1 MAQCPVCG
9 IRIPEPITPFCGQCG
24 WDLGNDITLM
34 TSIGPIPE
42 RIRDDYQR
50 RVEIARRNW
59 NERLQAIAR
68 QKELEK
74 KLAEQE
80 ASEKQRALEHA
91 FIKKCRESNDPPGS
105 YREYLRKY
113 PDGFYREEAERA
125 ITESERRL
133 KEQEASE
140 RQRELERKA
149 AEEEALAQQKRREHE
164 RKAAEEE
171 ALVRQRQQELDR
183 KAAEQEAL
191 AQQRQRELDRRLAE
205 QAESERRRQEALAQ
219 RIAEQEARI
228 RLELQAEPEPVSQY
242 VPPTPTPA
250 PPIRRGLPTWG
261 KWVLSLLAILVIAF
275 IASLASVKTFTP
287 PNPWREAWDGA
298 VIWAQHNLPSQ
309 QHVTVKMPS
318 PYSDS
323 PNTLMTE
330 IVDCEV
336 VGTHSWVVA
345 YYGCYQRCRPYDY
358 VKDLC
363 CQQFP
368 GTGYIIYSSD
378 QGKTWEIQKQISDWV
393 PVDMESITFLNET
406 EGFATGH
413 RGILHTNDGGKNWNY
428 LELPPEIQFIAF
440 VQSIDGY
447 HLVISCNDDEAKYE
461 SFDGGKIWQRK
472 VQ

>member
-80 ASEKQRALEHA
+80 ASEKQRALEYA
-91 FIKKCRESNDPPGS
+91 FIKKCRESSDPVGG
-105 YREYLRKY
+105 YREYLSKY
-113 PDGFYREEAERA
+113 PKGFYREEAERA
-125 ITESERRL
+125 ITESERRR

-149 AEEEALAQQKRREHE
+149 AEEEALAQQKRRERE
-164 RKAAEEE
+164 RKAAEQE
-171 ALVRQRQQELDR
+171 ALIRQRQQELDR

-228 RLELQAEPEPVSQY
+228 RLELQAEPEPVSEY
-242 VPPTPTPA
+242 VQPA
-250 PPIRRGLPTWG
+250 TVEVSKDSPDKRRKRRRFSIGG
-261 KWVLSLLAILVIAF
+261 FFIAF
-275 IASLASVKTFTP
+275 ILSFLV
-287 PNPWREAWDGA
+287 G
-298 VIWAQHNLPSQ
+298 
-309 QHVTVKMPS
+309 MPI
-318 PYSDS
+318 
-323 PNTLMTE
+323 T
-330 IVDCEV
+330 CV
-336 VGTHSWVVA
+336 VGTLLEPSLNWGGGWWSILLIVA
-345 YYGCYQRCRPYDY
+345 LFIGFICAR
-358 VKDLC
+358 
-363 CQQFP
+363 
-368 GTGYIIYSSD
+368 SD
-378 QGKTWEIQKQISDWV
+378 
-393 PVDMESITFLNET
+393 
-406 EGFATGH
+406 
-413 RGILHTNDGGKNWNY
+413 
-428 LELPPEIQFIAF
+428 
-440 VQSIDGY
+440 
-447 HLVISCNDDEAKYE
+447 
-461 SFDGGKIWQRK
+461 
-472 VQ
+472 